1 MVSLRKERPRA
12 GKRKPIEKDDDEED
26 AKKNEVNGLQGDE
39 KADGADNKDKK
50 ENLVLRNTSIPQV
63 QDILAKHSVSLN
75 AAKNGVMGSR
85 K

>member
-50 ENLVLRNTSIPQV
+50 ENLVLRNTSIP
-63 QDILAKHSVSLN
+63 
-75 AAKNGVMGSR
+75 
-85 K
+85 